1 VSVRAI
7 VLGVMLIAIAVPR
20 VASADTERVTIGSKA
35 FPESWILG
43 EAMTMLAASSG
54 ADARHAQNLGG
65 TEITYGALAA
75 GEIDVYPEYTG
86 TIAEVLLHGAAPT
99 PEALRAA
106 LAARGLAMSAP
117 LGFND
122 GYAIAVR
129 RDVAQRHALR
139 ALSDLARTPE
149 LRFGLTHEF
158 IGRPDGFPGLCAR
171 YAIAPRDVRGV
182 EHELALAAIARGE
195 LDVVDVYTTDA
206 QIDAIGVV
214 LLDDDRAF
222 FPRYDAVLLH
232 RADLA
237 ARAPRAFEAMTRL
250 AGHVDEAAMRRAN
263 VRVVVEHARVSDA
276 ARAMLSATV
285 GDVIPRDPPRDDVAS
300 TIARETARHL
310 ELVAASLLASIVLGI
325 PLGVVASRSRALA
338 AIVITSAGL
347 LQTIPSLALLALLIP
362 LLGIGAKPALAALFL
377 YGLLPI
383 VRSTHAGL
391 TTIPPS
397 ITDAAEAIG
406 LPSRARLAR
415 VYLPIAS
422 PHILAGVRTSA
433 VIGVGTATIAALIGA
448 RGLGDPILQ
457 GIALHDTSRVLEGAV
472 PAALLA
478 LIIDGAFAIVARAL
492 VPRGL
497 HTRS

>member
-1 VSVRAI
+1 VKLAM
-7 VLGVMLIAIAVPR
+7 MLAIAILAF
-20 VASADTERVTIGSKA
+20 ASTARADEHVVIGSKA
-35 FPESWILG
+35 FPESWVLG
-43 EAMTMLAASSG
+43 EAVTMLAAEA

-65 TEITYGALAA
+65 TEITFAALAS
-75 GEIDVYPEYTG
+75 GEIDAYPEYTG
-86 TIAEVLLHGAAPT
+86 TIALVLLHGEASS
-99 PEALRAA
+99 PEAMRAA

-122 GYAIAVR
+122 GYAIAASR
-129 RDVAQRHALR
+129 AAAEKYGLH
-139 ALSDLARTPE
+139 ALSDLARVPD

-158 IGRPDGFPGLCAR
+158 LGRADGFPGLCAR

-182 EHELALAAIARGE
+182 QHELALGALAAGE

-206 QIDAIGVV
+206 QLDAIGAR
-214 LLDDDRAF
+214 LLEDDRGF

-232 RADLA
+232 RADLPS
-237 ARAPRAFEAMTRL
+237 RAPRAFAAIARID
-250 AGHVDEAAMRRAN
+250 GRIDEAKMRRAN
-263 VRVVVEHARVSDA
+263 ARVVIEHASVEDA
-276 ARAMLSATV
+276 ARALLRDAL
-285 GDVIPRDPPRDDVAS
+285 GDAPVANGNASS

-310 ELVAASLLASIVLGI
+310 ELVAASLVASILVGV
-325 PLGVVASRSRALA
+325 PLGVIASRSRMLA
-338 AIVITSAGL
+338 AIVVTLAGL

-391 TTIPPS
+391 TTIAPS
-397 ITDAAEAIG
+397 ITETAEAIG
-406 LPSRARLAR
+406 LPARARLLR

-422 PHILAGVRTSA
+422 PHVLAGIRTSA
-433 VIGVGTATIAALIGA
+433 VIGVGTATLAALIGA

-457 GIALHDTSRVLEGAV
+457 GIALHDTKRVLEGAI

-478 LIIDGAFAIVARAL
+478 LVIDGVFAIVERAL

-497 HTRS
+497 RARAR